1 TYLAS
6 RGQRQPRGEMLGRS
20 PAAQVGTAFGNQSQC
35 QVRTDAVDLRHINT
49 RQLVQNG
56 AHVKADG
63 VRLDR
68 AVPGLRQG
76 STRTCLLR
84 AERSE
89 HRLDLRITFVDTG
102 LIKVVERQR
111 LGERED
117 VLRLVV
123 P

>member
-1 TYLAS
+1 MFNAFIAS
-6 RGQRQPRGEMLGRS
+6 LVSSVRLIAQPTK
-20 PAAQVGTAFGNQSQC
+20 A
-35 QVRTDAVDLRHINT
+35 VRTDAVDLRHINT

-111 LGERED
+111 LGE
-117 VLRLVV
+117 
-123 P
+123 